1 MADNSFLSPGSL
13 DFVDIKENLKNYL
26 KGQKTFKDF
35 DFEGSNISVLLDV
48 LAYNTYMNGF
58 YLNMVGNEMFLD
70 SALLRDSLVSH
81 AKDLNYFPRSTGS
94 AQATIDVRI
103 VVTNPTVQSV
113 TIPAYTEFNA
123 SQDGTTY
130 VFTNDES
137 IVVNR
142 SLANT
147 FIASSVSIHE
157 GLVVGERFTV
167 LPASDQKQRFILSN
181 KSVDASSIRVTV
193 YSSNTAT
200 TGTTYDRAESLLG
213 LQPSSNVFF
222 VQAAAADKY
231 ELLFGD
237 DVFGKALT
245 TGNLVRVT
253 YRVTKGEDA
262 NGITTFNGP
271 SVSGYSTIVS
281 TVSNS
286 SGGSMQ
292 EDIETIRYRAPRYFT
307 AQDRAVTGDDYEAIV
322 LKEFPYV
329 KNMTVYGG
337 ETVVTSPQYGRVFL
351 SAVTNDGNN
360 LTNTQ
365 KNDIKN
371 FLKKKT
377 FLSLETF
384 FEDPDYTYIDLNI
397 SATVSKT
404 LQRYSLLD
412 MRTKILAAVKKFN
425 EDYLQDFKT
434 TFRFSKLASTVD
446 SVDDAIVSTQ
456 IDVRLVKQYTPTLNL
471 DENKILLFNGKLI
484 PGSLTSTTFYYLVN
498 NVERLSTLI
507 DDNGVLKISSVSVT
521 GSEITNANV
530 GLIDYETGK
539 VQIQLLNVS
548 NFDGPGLRVSAEP
561 DNQDVS
567 SLYNQVIEIDEQYG
581 LNVVVTQEKN

>member
-70 SALLRDSLVSH
+70 SALMRDSLVSH
-81 AKDLNYFPRSTGS
+81 AKDLNYFPRSAGS
-94 AQATIDVRI
+94 AQAVVDVNIR
-103 VVTNPTVQSV
+103 VTNPTVQSV
-113 TIPAYTEFNA
+113 TIPAYTEFN
-123 SQDGTTY
+123 SSYNGTTY

-137 IVVNR
+137 IIVNR

-147 FIASSVSIHE
+147 FSVSALSIYE
-157 GLVVGERFTV
+157 GVVVTERFTV
-167 LPASDQKQRFILSN
+167 LPASSQKQRFILSN
-181 KSVDASSIRVTV
+181 KNVDASSIRVTV
-193 YSSNTAT
+193 YSSNTST
-200 TGTTYDRAESLLG
+200 TGTQYDRAESLLG
-213 LQPSSNVFF
+213 LQPTSKVFF
-222 VQAAAADKY
+222 VQAAASDKY
-231 ELLFGD
+231 EILFGD
-237 DVFGKALT
+237 DVFGAALSA
-245 TGNLVRVT
+245 GNVARIT

-262 NGITTFNGP
+262 NGVSTFNGP
-271 SVSGYSTIVS
+271 SVSGYTTTVVTI
-281 TVSNS
+281 NS
-286 SGGSMQ
+286 ATGGSAI

-307 AQDRAVTGDDYEAIV
+307 AQDRAVTSDDYEAIV

-337 ETVVTSPQYGRVFL
+337 ETVTSSPQYGRVFI
-351 SAVTNDGNN
+351 SAVTDDGTN

-384 FEDPDYTYIDLNI
+384 FEDPDYTYIDLSV
-397 SATVSKT
+397 SAVVSKT

-412 MRTKILAAVKKFN
+412 MRSKIISAVKKFN
-425 EDYLQDFKT
+425 ENNLQDFKT

-446 SVDDAIVSTQ
+446 AVDEAIISTQ
-456 IDVRLVKQYTPTLNL
+456 IDVRLVKQYTPILNF
-471 DENKILLFNGKLI
+471 DENKTLMYNCKIV
-484 PGSLTSTTFYYLVN
+484 PGSLTTSTFYYLMN
-498 NVERLSTLI
+498 NVERISTLI
-507 DDNGVLKISSVSVT
+507 DDNGILKIRSTSAT
-521 GSEITNANV
+521 GSEITNTNV
-530 GLIDYETGK
+530 GTVDYETGK
-539 VQIQLLNVS
+539 VAIQLLNVS
-548 NFDGPGLRVSAEP
+548 NFDGPGLRVYVEP
-561 DNQDVS
+561 DNQDVTS
-567 SLYNQVIEIDEQYG
+567 TYNQVIEIDEQYG
-581 LNVVVTQEKN
+581 LNVVVTQESN

>member
-13 DFVDIKENLKNYL
+13 DFADVKENLKNYL
-26 KGQKTFKDF
+26 KNQKTFKDF

-48 LAYNTYMNGF
+48 LAYNTFMNGF

-70 SALLRDSLVSH
+70 SALMKDSMVSH
-81 AKDLNYFPRSTGS
+81 AKDLNYFPRSAGS
-94 AQATIDVRI
+94 SQAVVDVRI
-103 VVTNPTVQSV
+103 TVTNPTVQSV
-113 TIPAYTEFNA
+113 TIPAYTEFN
-123 SQDGTTY
+123 SSYEGTTY

-147 FIASSVSIHE
+147 FIASSVSIYE
-157 GLVVGERFTV
+157 GLVVTERFTV
-167 LPASDQKQRFILSN
+167 LPASNQKQRFVLSN
-181 KSVDASSIRVTV
+181 KNVDASSIRVTV
-193 YSSNTAT
+193 YASNTST
-200 TGTTYDRAESLLG
+200 TGTTYDRADSLLG
-213 LQPSSNVFF
+213 LTPTSNVFF
-222 VQAAAADKY
+222 VQAAASDKY
-231 ELLFGD
+231 EILFGD
-237 DVFGKALT
+237 GVFGTALS
-245 TGNLVRVT
+245 TGNVARVT

-262 NGITTFNGP
+262 NGISTFNGP
-271 SVSGYSTIVS
+271 SVAGYSTIV
-281 TVSNS
+281 TTINS
-286 SGGSMQ
+286 STGGSSP

-337 ETVVTSPQYGRVFL
+337 ETITSSPQYGRVFI
-351 SAVTNDGNN
+351 SAVTNDGSN

-384 FEDPDYTYIDLNI
+384 FEDPDYTYLDV
-397 SATVSKT
+397 SVAAVVSKT

-412 MRTKILAAVKKFN
+412 IRTKIINAVKKFN
-425 EDYLQDFKT
+425 EDNLQDFKT
-434 TFRFSKLASTVD
+434 TFRFSKLASAIDAVD
-446 SVDDAIVSTQ
+446 EAIVSTQ
-456 IDVRLVKQYTPTLNL
+456 VDIKLVKQYVPVLNL
-471 DENKILLFNGKLI
+471 DENKILTFNSKI
-484 PGSLTSTTFYYLVN
+484 VPGSIKSSTFYYLVN
-498 NVERLSTLI
+498 NVERVSTLI
-507 DDNGVLKISSVSVT
+507 DVDGVLKISSSSAT
-521 GSEITNANV
+521 GSEITNPNV

-539 VQIQLLNVS
+539 VELQVFNVS
-548 NFDGPGLRVSAEP
+548 NFDGPGLRIYSEP
-561 DNQDVS
+561 DSQDVT

-581 LNVVVTQEKN
+581 LGVSVTQEKN